1 MKIYLLFLL
10 QFFVFAMPAAAAG
23 EAAVIEPGAA
33 SAAVDAG
40 QAASGVQMP
49 EAEVK
54 GGEEPPPETD
64 AAAPEKPPEASS
76 LDDAIA
82 PEAVRQKTPGKEQ
95 PAAAQRNA
103 AAAETPET
111 SRQQPEEAAAAR
123 SAVQVPQQEALQKAA
138 SVDKKPRKA
147 AAAKPQSKQRPIAWY
162 VEQLNRLN
170 EKMQATEDES
180 QISQV
185 LAEENRLLGDLMRR
199 LRVGGKV
206 QLPFEAKKS
215 AVRLLQSRIA
225 INQERGNQL
234 AVQRD
239 QIKLEY
245 YKTARQL
252 RDFLAYLIKASKN
265 YESLGSIVMTA
276 EKVRKQRMQAAEKVS
291 LPEAGLETKVYA
303 ELTKNYAEFQLLNGT
318 FLDILSYVINN
329 PRDISSSLWFQQFT
343 LISVISYFN
352 DFDFI
357 APVNNKLAP
366 FKIDVGGILVSLIII
381 ALIVFCYPLV
391 VRGSSWL
398 IEKYMLQGGKEEN
411 SSLIYQEM
419 KRPIQYLL
427 LVFSIDLA
435 TYALLY
441 KTEYK
446 ASLENLFFVIYT
458 LIYVWL
464 LFKLLDTVVLAQARK
479 ISEANK
485 DLRKELL
492 HLGMQFAKGIIVIAA
507 LTFMLNHFGISITAI
522 MSTLGIGGLA
532 FALAAKDTLSNLFG
546 GITILFDNVFRMGD
560 WVKINDVEGTVAEIG
575 LRSTTIR
582 TFDNALVTIPNA
594 TISVSGVMNW
604 NRRAVGRRIKMHVG
618 VTYES
623 RMEDIRQAVADIREM
638 LRNHPGIADPR
649 EKHGRKQ
656 KRYRFTS
663 QEDTMGIKSTQLVF
677 LDRYGDFSI
686 DILIY
691 CFSKTVSWAEWLEVK
706 EDVLFQIAEILEKNN
721 LEFAYPTEVNI
732 IRQDKS
738 TPGGDDFISGRL
750 SV

>member
-54 GGEEPPPETD
+54 GGEEPPSETD

-111 SRQQPEEAAAAR
+111 SRQQPEEAAAAK

-215 AVRLLQSRIA
+215 AVRLLRSRIA

-252 RDFLAYLIKASKN
+252 RDFLTYLIKASKN
-265 YESLGSIVMTA
+265 YESLDSIVMTA
-276 EKVRKQRMQAAEKVS
+276 EKVRKQRMQVAEKVS
-291 LPEAGLETKVYA
+291 LPEADLETKVYA

-318 FLDILSYVINN
+318 FLDILNYVINS

-427 LVFSIDLA
+427 LFFSIDLA

-441 KTEYK
+441 NTEYK

-738 TPGGDDFISGRL
+738 KPGGDDFISGRL

>member
-215 AVRLLQSRIA
+215 AVRLLRSRIA

-252 RDFLAYLIKASKN
+252 RDFLTYLIKASKN
-265 YESLGSIVMTA
+265 YESLDSIVMTA
-276 EKVRKQRMQAAEKVS
+276 EKVRKQRMQVAEKVS
-291 LPEAGLETKVYA
+291 LPEADLETKVYA

-318 FLDILSYVINN
+318 FLDILNYVINS

-427 LVFSIDLA
+427 LFFSIDLA

-441 KTEYK
+441 NTEYK

-738 TPGGDDFISGRL
+738 KPGGDDFISGRL

>member
-215 AVRLLQSRIA
+215 AVRLLRSRIA

-252 RDFLAYLIKASKN
+252 RDFLTYLIKASKN
-265 YESLGSIVMTA
+265 YESLDSIVMTA
-276 EKVRKQRMQAAEKVS
+276 EKVRKQRMQVAEKVS
-291 LPEAGLETKVYA
+291 LPEADLETKVYA

-318 FLDILSYVINN
+318 FLDILNYVINN

-427 LVFSIDLA
+427 LFFSIDLA

-441 KTEYK
+441 NTEYK

-738 TPGGDDFISGRL
+738 KPGGDDFISGRL

>member
-215 AVRLLQSRIA
+215 AVRLLRSRIA

-252 RDFLAYLIKASKN
+252 RDFLTYLIKASKN
-265 YESLGSIVMTA
+265 YESLDSIVMTA
-276 EKVRKQRMQAAEKVS
+276 EKVRKQRMQVAEKVS
-291 LPEAGLETKVYA
+291 LPEADLETKVYA

-318 FLDILSYVINN
+318 FLDILNYVINN

-427 LVFSIDLA
+427 LFFSIDLA

-441 KTEYK
+441 NTEYK

-522 MSTLGIGGLA
+522 MSTLGVGGLA

-738 TPGGDDFISGRL
+738 KPGGDDFISGRL

>member
-111 SRQQPEEAAAAR
+111 SRQQPEEAAAAK

-215 AVRLLQSRIA
+215 AVRLLRSRIA

-252 RDFLAYLIKASKN
+252 RDFLTYLIKASKN
-265 YESLGSIVMTA
+265 YESLDSIVMTA
-276 EKVRKQRMQAAEKVS
+276 EKVRKQRMQVAEKVS
-291 LPEAGLETKVYA
+291 LPEADLETKVYA

-318 FLDILSYVINN
+318 FLDILNYVINS

-427 LVFSIDLA
+427 LFFSIDLA

-441 KTEYK
+441 NTEYK

-738 TPGGDDFISGRL
+738 KPGGDDFISGRL